1 MPDSDSSPINFELC
15 YAMKKKLKQ
24 LKRLNKFIRE
34 CEQEAA
40 TIRTLPYY
48 RIFRQE
54 AQQKADLFAVQLRL
68 EGWLLE
74 KEELL
79 VSLQAY

>member
-1 MPDSDSSPINFELC
+1 M
-15 YAMKKKLKQ
+15 
-24 LKRLNKFIRE
+24 
-34 CEQEAA
+34 
-40 TIRTLPYY
+40 RTGSRHDTHPPYY

>member
-1 MPDSDSSPINFELC
+1 
-15 YAMKKKLKQ
+15 MKKKLKQ

-34 CEQEAA
+34 CEQEAT

-68 EGWLLE
+68 EGWLSE

-79 VSLQAY
+79 LSLQA